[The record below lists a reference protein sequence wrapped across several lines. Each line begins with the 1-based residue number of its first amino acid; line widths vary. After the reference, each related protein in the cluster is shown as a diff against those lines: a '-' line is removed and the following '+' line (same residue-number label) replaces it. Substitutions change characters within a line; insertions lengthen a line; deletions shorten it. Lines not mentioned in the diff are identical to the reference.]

1 MAQQYRRIVTG
12 HNAQGKSI
20 IASDGPAPGGFD
32 ATGGGT
38 AEFWVTA
45 NSPVDNKTTKGD
57 PAELPRKLE
66 PPSNGSVMRFFAL
79 PPDSVFKPGE
89 AEKHAKALFASIG
102 ATHCQVDTS
111 RHPAMHR
118 TKTVD
123 YIILLSGEVKLIV
136 DEGET
141 LMKPFDVVIQRG
153 TNHAWA
159 NPGQVPALLVAV
171 LIDAEPA
178 P

>member
-1 MAQQYRRIVTG
+1 MATQYRRIVTG
-12 HNAQGKSI
+12 HNANGKSI
-20 IASDGPAPGGFD
+20 IVSDGPAPGGFD
-32 ATGGGT
+32 EHGGGT
-38 AEFWVTA
+38 AEFWITDQI
-45 NSPVDNKTTKGD
+45 PVDNKTPKGD
-57 PAELPRKLE
+57 PAGRPTKLE
-66 PPSNGSVMRFFAL
+66 PPPNGSIMRFFAL

-102 ATHCQVDTS
+102 ASHCQVDTS

-118 TKTVD
+118 TKTID
-123 YIILLSGEVKLIV
+123 YIILLSGEVKLIL

-141 LMKPFDVVIQRG
+141 MMKPFDVVIQRG

-159 NPGQVPALLVAV
+159 NPGKVPALLVAV